1 MKLEISIC
9 LSKPIYFVHFNT
21 PCILP
26 CYFSFFVGLLFS
38 LFSLDDYSIT
48 VTFWISSNFLS
59 CRGHSMAMD
68 HVIQK
73 AAGTS
78 QWSNGEGLNFLSVSV
93 VILQFFIIAEMVIY
107 LILFHHIYIHNKNMR
122 NSKSGIC
129 ICKIPIWFWL
139 EILHPK
145 GQ

>member
-1 MKLEISIC
+1 
-9 LSKPIYFVHFNT
+9 
-21 PCILP
+21 
-26 CYFSFFVGLLFS
+26 
-38 LFSLDDYSIT
+38 
-48 VTFWISSNFLS
+48 
-59 CRGHSMAMD
+59 MAMD

-122 NSKSGIC
+122 NSKSGTGT
-129 ICKIPIWFWL
+129 PPLRWFL
-139 EILHPK
+139 L
-145 GQ
+145 GQISN